1 MNSSKKNSLGHTPW
15 LFVLNDFV
23 CMGLTVKIKNSKGSV
38 WCENFRFF
46 IVLWCLAVLN
56 DYFGGN
62 KGIEGNWQRMWYKR
76 DIKVNVFHVFFFNN
90 RMAPTRKYKFSKSLQ
105 LQFPMFKKSSDLHSA
120 ECLNASKL

>member
-1 MNSSKKNSLGHTPW
+1 MNSSKKSSLGHTPW
-15 LFVLNDFV
+15 FVLNDFV
-23 CMGLTVKIKNSKGSV
+23 CMGLKKGSF

-62 KGIEGNWQRMWYKR
+62 KGIEGNWQRLWYKR
-76 DIKVNVFHVFFFNN
+76 DIKVNVFHVFSFNN
-90 RMAPTRKYKFSKSLQ
+90 RMALIRKYNFSESLQ

-120 ECLNASKL
+120 ESLNASKL